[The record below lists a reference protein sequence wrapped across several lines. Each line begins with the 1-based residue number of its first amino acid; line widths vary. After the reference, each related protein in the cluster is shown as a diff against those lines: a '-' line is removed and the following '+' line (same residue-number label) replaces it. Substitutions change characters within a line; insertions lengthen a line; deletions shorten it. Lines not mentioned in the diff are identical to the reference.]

1 MRLRLETGPDQRY
14 ARKRMRT
21 GFTAHTL
28 GGPATPAP
36 QAPTK
41 PVPFD
46 MAEWRKR
53 WGAFWG
59 PATGD
64 AIRAAM
70 KEQAKR
76 EGR

>member
-1 MRLRLETGPDQRY
+1 MRLEADADERY
-14 ARKRMRT
+14 SRRFVLGDRS
-21 GFTAHTL
+21 AHTL
-28 GGPATPAP
+28 GGSATPAP
-36 QAPTK
+36 QTPIK

-46 MAEWRKR
+46 MAEWRRR

-76 EGR
+76 VGR

>member
-14 ARKRMRT
+14 ARKRVLGDRS
-21 GFTAHTL
+21 AHTL

-36 QAPTK
+36 QAPIK
-41 PVPFD
+41 PEPFD
-46 MAEWRKR
+46 MKEWRRR

-76 EGR
+76 AGR